1 LSKPYR
7 SITLSDSQRVY
18 LPVAI
23 ALLVLNIIVIV
34 HSLDPSHSGEV
45 SRENFLVGFLF
56 IVISS
61 FIVPRVLPIMDDYPI
76 LHWVHILLIAAF
88 IGIITY
94 NQPEHM
100 LNLSIV
106 LIATTTI
113 GIAII
118 AGRIPAYFLIM
129 LVAVTRFYI
138 YQDSIGEDSFESW
151 SQALALPIAGII
163 CVETILIMR
172 ATIAKEVLRL
182 KTINWVAQSFSSSL
196 EINQVITLISH
207 AIQDTLQADT
217 YYVAFFYGEN
227 LHLDLLYDDGEFFP
241 PMDIPLEGTL
251 AGYLIK
257 SEEPLLLH
265 DLSKQQ
271 KQMGFNFAIVGKP
284 RVSRNWMGVPLI
296 ANQKVLGLVA
306 VAAYKPGH
314 FNQKDLEMIQS
325 IALQASLAIDN
336 ARNHTAVLEQSRQDS
351 LTGALNHGTFINLL
365 QEEIEKSKA
374 TNDSVAVL
382 MLDVDRFKQYNDT
395 WGHLVGDQVLTSL
408 TSVIKGHIKQTDL
421 VGRLGGEE
429 FAIALP
435 KASLKQAVSVAERIR
450 GSMQKIDLPS
460 KGNGK
465 MPAPTLSQGIAVF
478 PQDADDAFG
487 IIDTADKRLYC
498 AKQMG
503 RNQIFSDA
511 VVRCCAE
518 DPG

>member
-1 LSKPYR
+1 MSKTYR
-7 SITLSDSQRVY
+7 NITLSDSQRVY

-23 ALLVLNIIVIV
+23 ALLVLNILVIV
-34 HSLDPSHSGEV
+34 HSLDPVHSGEI
-45 SRENFLVGFLF
+45 SRENFLTGFLF
-56 IVISS
+56 IMISS
-61 FIVPRVLPIMDDYPI
+61 FIVPRVLPLMDDYPI

-88 IGIITY
+88 IGIITS
-94 NQPEHM
+94 NQPGHM

-138 YQDSIGEDSFESW
+138 YRGIIIEDSFESW
-151 SQALALPIAGII
+151 MRALALPMAGIV

-172 ATIAKEVLRL
+172 TSIAKEVLRL
-182 KTINWVAQSFSSSL
+182 KTINRVAQSFSSSL

-207 AIQDTLQADT
+207 AVQDTLQADT
-217 YYVAFFYGEN
+217 YYVALFHEDK

-257 SEEPLLLH
+257 SQEPLLLY

-284 RVSRNWMGVPLI
+284 RVSRSWMGVPLI

-351 LTGALNHGTFINLL
+351 LTGALNHGTFIAML
-365 QEEIEKSKA
+365 QKEIEKSKA
-374 TNDSVAVL
+374 SNHSVAVI
-382 MLDVDRFKQYNDT
+382 MLDVDSFKHYNDT
-395 WGHLVGDQVLTSL
+395 WGHLVGDQVLTTL
-408 TSVIKGHIKQTDL
+408 TSVIQEHVKQTDL
-421 VGRLGGEE
+421 VGRWGGEE

-435 KASLKQAVSVAERIR
+435 KASLTQAVSVAERIR
-450 GSMQKIDLPS
+450 SSMQEIELS
-460 KGNGK
+460 AKGNGK
-465 MPAPTLSQGIAVF
+465 LPCPTVSQGIAVF
-478 PQDADDAFG
+478 PEDAENAFG
-487 IIDTADKRLYC
+487 LIDTADKRLYC
-498 AKQMG
+498 AKQKG
-503 RNQIFSDA
+503 RNQIYSEKA
-511 VVRCCAE
+511 T
-518 DPG
+518 